1 MHYDAACDCRMI
13 LCTQK
18 VLLLPSQTYGMLYYT
33 SSFLILNGRVLYM
46 HCHKV
51 VICFLGFIYLF
62 RFQDDN
68 IIGGILDFS
77 IATLSSFVLLFS
89 VINDKLSDKAKYIF
103 MDSLYILLTLVGFVI
118 VLILGIRLKNPS
130 TIGRTLSFICLFASL
145 ILEIKKVLHHN
156 HDRNLKQEKK
166 KQEEINNIE
175 KSSIMSSQE

>member
-1 MHYDAACDCRMI
+1 MNSSKNIVKNQEIKKENRLAKKRFWYKV
-13 LCTQK
+13 QK
-18 VLLLPSQTYGMLYYT
+18 NLNRIE
-33 SSFLILNGRVLYM
+33 LIFPIVG
-46 HCHKV
+46 V
-51 VICFLGFIYLF
+51 VICFLGVIYLF

-118 VLILGIRLKNPS
+118 VLILGMKLENPS

-156 HDRNLKQEKK
+156 HDRNLEQEKK

>member
-1 MHYDAACDCRMI
+1 MNSSKNIVKNQEIKKESRLAKKRFWYKV
-13 LCTQK
+13 QK
-18 VLLLPSQTYGMLYYT
+18 NLNRIE
-33 SSFLILNGRVLYM
+33 LIFPIVG
-46 HCHKV
+46 V

-118 VLILGIRLKNPS
+118 VLILGMKLENPS

-156 HDRNLKQEKK
+156 HDRNLEQEKK